1 MANSTGFPTPP
12 AGLIIDL
19 VTPLTAAGTLDGPG
33 LDRLLARVLPWA
45 DGLLAGSPLA
55 GEGLELPRKIREEL
69 LSHLLAAVAGQ
80 VPLFFGITGNS
91 PEETKALAA
100 WVREEIRRR
109 DYQSPVFLADLPL
122 WYHSNRGLPQ
132 YCQSLLAET
141 ELPLLLLNLPREVRR
156 RGGMFKHLNIRTQVF
171 KKVAALPGILGLI
184 YQGEMRRF
192 LHYHHAAAARP
203 GFAFY
208 ETDEVRFL
216 TRPGAWGA
224 VSAAA
229 QILPQAWQ
237 GVARACIHPE
247 EIADDPARRYAL
259 WDQGNR
265 LQQVSQFCGQNPAGL
280 WKQALARQG
289 IISSPA
295 RASGASAAKPEDL
308 EKFFELLAGFA
319 E

>member
-1 MANSTGFPTPP
+1 MAMPFNFSGPP

-55 GEGLELPRKIREEL
+55 GEGLELPGKIREEL

-80 VPLFFGITGNS
+80 VPLFFGITGDG

-100 WVREEIRRR
+100 WVREEVRRR
-109 DYQSPVFLADLPL
+109 DYQSPFFLADLPL

-132 YCQSLLAET
+132 HYRSLLAAT
-141 ELPLLLLNLPREVRR
+141 ELPLLLINLPREVRR
-156 RGGMFKHLNIRTQVF
+156 RGVVFKHLNIRTQVF
-171 KKVAALPGILGLI
+171 KKLAALPGVLGLI

-229 QILPQAWQ
+229 QILPQAWHR
-237 GVARACIHPE
+237 VARACLHPE
-247 EIADDPARRYAL
+247 ETADDPARRYAL
-259 WDQGNR
+259 WDLGNR
-265 LQQVSQFCGQNPAGL
+265 LQQVSQFCGPRSANL
-280 WKQALARQG
+280 WKQALALQG

-295 RASGASAAKPEDL
+295 IASGTSAVKPEDL
-308 EKFFELLAGFA
+308 EKILELLAGFA

>member
-1 MANSTGFPTPP
+1 MAMPLTFSAPP

-19 VTPLTAAGTLDGPG
+19 VTPLTAAGALDGPG
-33 LDRLLARVLPWA
+33 LDRLLARVLPFS

-55 GEGLELPRKIREEL
+55 GEGLELSPKIREEL

-80 VPLFFGITGNS
+80 VPLFFGITGDG
-91 PEETKALAA
+91 PEETKTLAA
-100 WVREEIRRR
+100 WIREEIRRR
-109 DYQSPVFLADLPL
+109 DYQSPFFLADLPL
-122 WYHSNRGLPQ
+122 WHHSNRGLPQ

-156 RGGMFKHLNIRTQVF
+156 RGRMFKHLNIRTQVF
-171 KKVAALPGILGLI
+171 KKVADLPGVLGLI

-192 LHYHHAAAARP
+192 LHYHHAAATRP

-224 VSAAA
+224 VSGTA
-229 QILPQAWQ
+229 QILPRVWQ
-237 GVARACIHPE
+237 GVARACLHPE
-247 EIADDPARRYAL
+247 ETADDPARRYAL

-265 LQQVSQFCGQNPAGL
+265 LQQVSQFCGPRPANL

-295 RASGASAAKPEDL
+295 MASGTSEVKPEDL